1 MQIPN
6 QYRSFHQ
13 KSNTGQG
20 PCRQL
25 GVRVHPRAQL
35 GPPKLFLPQTTQS
48 PTPQVPGEKE
58 EFNRPN
64 SPQSVQA
71 LDRLVTKAL
80 AQCLPPHQAAEPPA
94 EERRA
99 TPPSPYQEG
108 EINGAEAQAEIEA
121 MDPQTL
127 TGEWLTSHEELSAT
141 ESQLH
146 QNATEPEV

>member
-1 MQIPN
+1 M
-6 QYRSFHQ
+6 
-13 KSNTGQG
+13 
-20 PCRQL
+20 
-25 GVRVHPRAQL
+25 
-35 GPPKLFLPQTTQS
+35 
-48 PTPQVPGEKE
+48 
-58 EFNRPN
+58 
-64 SPQSVQA
+64 QA

-99 TPPSPYQEG
+99 TSPSPYQEG